1 MDSILNDVKKYLGL
15 DHSYTVFDPELILLI
30 NSVFMI
36 LTQMGVGPEEGYHIT
51 GSTNVWSEF
60 TEGDLLL
67 EAVKV
72 YIPLKVKLMW
82 DTPQNS
88 SVTTQLQQSIAELEW
103 RLNVNAFEK
112 NYKDSIES

>member
-15 DHSYTVFDPELILLI
+15 DYTYTIFDQELILLI

-36 LTQMGVGPEEGYHIT
+36 LTQMGVGPENGYRIT
-51 GSTNVWSEF
+51 GSTNTWIQF
-60 TEGDLLL
+60 TEDDLLL

-88 SVTTQLQQSIAELEW
+88 SVTAQLQQIISELEW

-112 NYKDSIES
+112 NYKDSLES

>member
-1 MDSILNDVKKYLGL
+1 MNSILNDVKKYLGL
-15 DHSYTVFDPELILLI
+15 VQTYTEFDQELILLI

-36 LTQMGVGPEEGYHIT
+36 LTQMGVGPESGYCIT
-51 GSTNVWSEF
+51 GSMNTWTEF
-60 TEGDLLL
+60 TEDDLLL

-72 YIPLKVKLMW
+72 YIPLKVKLVW

-88 SVTTQLQQSIAELEW
+88 SVTAQLQQIISELEW

-112 NYKDSIES
+112 NYKDSLES